1 VFQQAI
7 LISFREGLES
17 FLIVGVILAYLRR
30 TGRAALVRGVHLGI
44 ALSALTCTLGAYLWY
59 RWTQSETSS
68 PNQSLYEGIAA
79 FVAALLVGGLLWQTL
94 RAGKRLRSQIE
105 ARVERAT
112 ASGESWRAILGATL
126 VTTLLITREGLE
138 AVLFLGVQA
147 FTVKATVLALGA
159 GLGLGLAALIAWS
172 WSRFGYRLQ
181 IALVLRVTAIFLVL
195 FLVQLLIYGLHE
207 LAESGIV
214 PGDRIT
220 AFHNATERL
229 GPQGD
234 IGQWF
239 TFSLAG
245 APLLYLVLDRLRPS
259 RSHQPPAKAPSPTDH
274 EAAPR
279 LAG

>member
-30 TGRAALVRGVHLGI
+30 TGRTGLVRGVQLGV
-44 ALSALTCTLGAYLWY
+44 ALSVVTCTLGAYLWY

-79 FVAALLVGGLLWQTL
+79 IVAAALVGGLLWQTL
-94 RAGKRLRSQIE
+94 RAGKHLRGDIE
-105 ARVERAT
+105 ARIERA
-112 ASGESWRAILGATL
+112 ASGASWRAVAGTML

-159 GLGLGLAALIAWS
+159 GLGLLLAGGIAWS

-181 IALVLRVTAIFLVL
+181 MSVVLRVTAIFLVL
-195 FLVQLLIYGLHE
+195 FLAQLVVYALHE
-207 LAESGIV
+207 LAESAVI
-214 PGDRIT
+214 PGDRVA
-220 AFHNATERL
+220 AFHAATERL

-239 TFSLAG
+239 TFSLAA
-245 APLLYLVLDRLRPS
+245 APLLYLALERLR
-259 RSHQPPAKAPSPTDH
+259 RTPA
-274 EAAPR
+274 
-279 LAG
+279 

>member
-1 VFQQAI
+1 MLQQAI

-17 FLIVGVILAYLRR
+17 FLIVGVILTYLRR
-30 TGRAALVRGVHLGI
+30 TGRAELVRGVQLGV
-44 ALSALTCTLGAYLWY
+44 ALSVLTCTAGAYLWY
-59 RWTQSETSS
+59 RWTQSETSN

-79 FVAALLVGGLLWQTL
+79 FVAAALVGGLLWQTL
-94 RAGKRLRSQIE
+94 RAGKRLRGDIE
-105 ARVERAT
+105 ARIERAAAG
-112 ASGESWRAILGATL
+112 ASWHAVAGTTL

-147 FTVKATVLALGA
+147 FTVKATVLAIGA
-159 GLGLGLAALIAWS
+159 GLGLFLAAAIAWS

-181 IALVLRVTAIFLVL
+181 MSVVLRVTAIFLVL
-195 FLVQLLIYGLHE
+195 FLAQLVVYGLHE
-207 LAESGIV
+207 LAESGAV
-214 PGDRIT
+214 LAGDHVT

-245 APLLYLVLDRLRPS
+245 APLLYLLLDRLR
-259 RSHQPPAKAPSPTDH
+259 RSQA
-274 EAAPR
+274 R
-279 LAG
+279 LARG

>member
-1 VFQQAI
+1 MFQQAI

-30 TGRAALVRGVHLGI
+30 TGRTELVRGVQLGVG
-44 ALSALTCTLGAYLWY
+44 LSVLTCTAGAYFWY

-79 FVAALLVGGLLWQTL
+79 FVAAALVGGLLWQTL
-94 RAGKRLRSQIE
+94 RAGKRLRGDIE
-105 ARVERAT
+105 ARIERV
-112 ASGESWRAILGATL
+112 ASRASWRAVAGTML

-147 FTVKATVLALGA
+147 FTVRATVLALGA
-159 GLGLGLAALIAWS
+159 ALGLLLAAGIAWS

-181 IALVLRVTAIFLVL
+181 MGVVLRVTAIFLIL
-195 FLVQLLIYGLHE
+195 FLAQLVLYGLHE
-207 LAESGIV
+207 LAESAILPCDHV
-214 PGDRIT
+214 T

-245 APLLYLVLDRLRPS
+245 APLLYLLLDRLR
-259 RSHQPPAKAPSPTDH
+259 RAPARA
-274 EAAPR
+274 
-279 LAG
+279 